1 MIIEVRKAGFQNK
14 GAHLML
20 LAIVERLRRMWPE
33 ATLVMVPSAP
43 GGSAPYADIARLGF
57 GLKSSLQRRGLE
69 LGDLAGLLPAR
80 LRHRYGLYVDREVD
94 VVLDAAGFA
103 YSDQWGVQPALELAR
118 ATRRWRRR
126 GTKVIL
132 MPQAFGPF
140 GSPAIRRAIAST
152 VDNADLVMPRESSSY
167 RHLTEISGERN
178 TIRQYPD
185 FTNLIAG
192 VVPNGWDTEKHGV
205 AVVPNCRMLDMTDE
219 ATSAAYLPLVC
230 RCVSRLQ
237 ELNAQPFLLIHE
249 GADDTQ
255 LAQRIS
261 AATGN
266 TPVVKEYD
274 PLKIKGILGASR
286 AVVASRFHALVSALS
301 QGVPA
306 VATGW
311 SHKYNELF
319 NDYGFPEGVMAIID
333 DADRIDSM
341 MLRITET
348 DSAAQLISQLLRK
361 SARLKELSEQMWT
374 EVRTV
379 IEGPRI

>member
-1 MIIEVRKAGFQNK
+1 
-14 GAHLML
+14 
-20 LAIVERLRRMWPE
+20 
-33 ATLVMVPSAP
+33 
-43 GGSAPYADIARLGF
+43 
-57 GLKSSLQRRGLE
+57 
-69 LGDLAGLLPAR
+69 
-80 LRHRYGLYVDREVD
+80 
-94 VVLDAAGFA
+94 
-103 YSDQWGVQPALELAR
+103 
-118 ATRRWRRR
+118 
-126 GTKVIL
+126 
-132 MPQAFGPF
+132 
-140 GSPAIRRAIAST
+140 
-152 VDNADLVMPRESSSY
+152 VDNAELVMPRDSSSY

-185 FTNLIAG
+185 FTNLLAG
-192 VVPNGWDTEKHGV
+192 IVPHGWDTEKHGV

-219 ATSAAYLPLVC
+219 ATSAAYLPFMC
-230 RCVSRLQ
+230 RCVSRLR

-249 GADDTQ
+249 GADDAQ

-261 AATGN
+261 ESTGN
-266 TPVVKEYD
+266 TPVVKEDD

-333 DADRIDSM
+333 DADEIDSM

-348 DSAAQLISQLLRK
+348 DSAAQLVSQLLRE

-379 IEGPRI
+379 IDGSRI